1 VQSSINGVA
10 RDTLGCVPLTVVFTD
25 TIATGKSF
33 YWTYG
38 DGTPEVRTTKPTSTH
53 TYNAVGSYRV
63 RLVAVDSTTC
73 NIYDTTYTTIQVRDD
88 QAFLSF
94 DAAKLPPCEST
105 TYQFTNNSTVAPG
118 AKNFTGNQVFKWV
131 FGDNT
136 PPVITGLQTVT
147 HTYSGTGTYKVW
159 LVLLDPDYCNS
170 PDSIFQEIRISP
182 NVKAAFETPPSGCAP
197 YNAVFKN
204 TSAGG
209 QTFIWDFGDGT
220 TSTLSTPPP
229 HLYATP
235 GTYTIRMQATD
246 PSTCNKIDSTKFTI
260 IVSGKPTAAFTF
272 SPTPPEENA
281 PVNFVNSSIGAVKYK
296 WNFGDGDTLATT
308 SIAPI
313 SHIYNATGTF
323 NTCLIA
329 TNQFGCRDTVCQPVS
344 AIIVPALDV
353 PSAFTPNNDGV
364 NDRVFVRGFGI
375 ARMTWRIYNRWGT
388 VVYQSTS
395 QKEGW
400 DGKYK
405 GVIQPK
411 EVYNY
416 VLDVEFSDKT
426 RHQKKGDITLL

>member
-1 VQSSINGVA
+1 
-10 RDTLGCVPLTVVFTD
+10 
-25 TIATGKSF
+25 
-33 YWTYG
+33 
-38 DGTPEVRTTKPTSTH
+38 
-53 TYNAVGSYRV
+53 
-63 RLVAVDSTTC
+63 
-73 NIYDTTYTTIQVRDD
+73 
-88 QAFLSF
+88 
-94 DAAKLPPCEST
+94 
-105 TYQFTNNSTVAPG
+105 
-118 AKNFTGNQVFKWV
+118 
-131 FGDNT
+131 
-136 PPVITGLQTVT
+136 
-147 HTYSGTGTYKVW
+147 
-159 LVLLDPDYCNS
+159 
-170 PDSIFQEIRISP
+170 
-182 NVKAAFETPPSGCAP
+182 
-197 YNAVFKN
+197 
-204 TSAGG
+204 
-209 QTFIWDFGDGT
+209 
-220 TSTLSTPPP
+220 
-229 HLYATP
+229 
-235 GTYTIRMQATD
+235 MQATD

-260 IVSGKPTAAFTF
+260 TVSGKPTAAFTF

-296 WNFGDGDTLATT
+296 WDFGDGDTLATT

>member
-1 VQSSINGVA
+1 
-10 RDTLGCVPLTVVFTD
+10 
-25 TIATGKSF
+25 
-33 YWTYG
+33 
-38 DGTPEVRTTKPTSTH
+38 
-53 TYNAVGSYRV
+53 
-63 RLVAVDSTTC
+63 
-73 NIYDTTYTTIQVRDD
+73 
-88 QAFLSF
+88 
-94 DAAKLPPCEST
+94 
-105 TYQFTNNSTVAPG
+105 
-118 AKNFTGNQVFKWV
+118 
-131 FGDNT
+131 
-136 PPVITGLQTVT
+136 
-147 HTYSGTGTYKVW
+147 VW

-197 YNAVFKN
+197 YTAVFKN

-209 QTFIWDFGDGT
+209 QTFVWDFGDGT

-235 GTYTIRMQATD
+235 GTYTIKLQATD
-246 PSTCNKIDSTKFTI
+246 PSTCNIVDSTRFTI
-260 IVSGKPTAAFTF
+260 TVSGKPTAAFTF

-308 SIAPI
+308 SVAPI
-313 SHIYNATGTF
+313 SHIYGSTGTF

-329 TNQFGCRDTVCQPVS
+329 INQFGCPDTVCAPVQ
-344 AIIVPALDV
+344 AIIVPAVDV
-353 PSAFTPNNDGV
+353 PTAFTPNNDGT
-364 NDRVFVRGFGI
+364 NDRIFVRGFGI

-405 GVIQPK
+405 GIIQPK
-411 EVYNY
+411 EVYTY

-426 RHQKKGDITLL
+426 KYQKKGDITLL